1 MKSFSWKRDDIMTLY
16 QLEVFLAVVKTG
28 SFTKAGE
35 LLHASQSGVS
45 HTIADLEKEL
55 GILLF
60 TRNRNGV
67 KLTEA
72 GKKIVVHVCE
82 IDNQIDQIYHTVA
95 TAKEVQSGTL
105 RIGAFPSYSNKVIP
119 SISQSFRN
127 HYPGIELLLLEGSYT
142 EIEAWIKAGA
152 IDLGF
157 LPIPCEGVDMMVM
170 VRDPLVAVI
179 PAIHPLSKQ
188 DVIDIEKLDNLP
200 FLLLKSGC
208 ERLVINAFQNK
219 NLILN
224 TQFEALENSTS
235 ISMVE
240 AGLGVTIVPSMILTD
255 KLVNSVV
262 KQMNPPI
269 IREIGLAVRSK
280 QNVAPMVAAFI
291 KETESWL
298 SIHGDGGTGSMSQ

>member
-1 MKSFSWKRDDIMTLY
+1 MKNYSWKRDDNMTLY
-16 QLEVFLAVVKTG
+16 QLEVFLAVAKTG

-55 GILLF
+55 GVLLF
-60 TRNRNGV
+60 KRNRNGV

-72 GKKIVVHVCE
+72 GKKIVDLASE
-82 IDNQIDQIYHTVA
+82 INNQIDQIYHIAA
-95 TAKEVQSGTL
+95 TEKEVQSGTL
-105 RIGAFPSYSNKVIP
+105 RIGSFPSYSNKVIP
-119 SISQSFRN
+119 SIFQSFRN

-142 EIEAWIKAGA
+142 EIEAWIKIGA

-157 LPIPCEGVDMMVM
+157 LPNPCEGLDMMM
-170 VRDPLVAVI
+170 IIRDPLVAVI

-188 DVIDIEKLDNLP
+188 KVIDLEQLDNEP

-208 ERLVINAFQNK
+208 EPLVIKAFQNK
-219 NLILN
+219 KLNLN
-224 TQFEALENSTS
+224 TQFEALENSTI

-255 KLVNSVV
+255 NLINSLV
-262 KQMNPPI
+262 KQIKPPI

-280 QNVAPMVAAFI
+280 QHVAPIVAAFI
-291 KETESWL
+291 KETERWL
-298 SIHGDGGTGSMSQ
+298 AMHGDGSTASF